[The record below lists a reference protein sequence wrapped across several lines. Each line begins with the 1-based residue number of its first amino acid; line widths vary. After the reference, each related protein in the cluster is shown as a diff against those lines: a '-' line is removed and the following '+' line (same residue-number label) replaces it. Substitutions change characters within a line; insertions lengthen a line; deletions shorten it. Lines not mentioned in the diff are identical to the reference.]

1 MITVVIMMIIIKVRI
16 GSDLTHFSTDF
27 NSEGVQAG
35 KERQP
40 FPRLGE
46 MQSALPR
53 ILPPLGTVRSGLGG
67 VQEQGGPSTTPE
79 STTSLTRVPKF
90 RGTFDPVKRL
100 EN

>member
-1 MITVVIMMIIIKVRI
+1 MMIIIKVRI

-35 KERQP
+35 EERQP

-46 MQSALPR
+46 MQSPLPR
-53 ILPPLGTVRSGLGG
+53 MPPLCTVRSGLGG

-79 STTSLTRVPKF
+79 STTSPTRVPKF